1 MKHLSRF
8 LPAAL
13 GILAVFSFVACSD
26 DARAEASKKNSSAMS
41 NSASVTVR
49 DYAKDRSLAPAT
61 AQPKVVKTDA
71 EWRKILSPEAFQVA
85 RGKGTERPF
94 CGVFYDNH
102 QVGTYDCACCG
113 LPLFRSDAKF
123 DSGTGWPSFF
133 QPIAKENV
141 TFIEDGS
148 HGMKRTE
155 ILCTRCDGHLGHV
168 FEDGPQIIEKH
179 QSASRLDDQG
189 GPTVITGSPSLFLG
203 FTGSA
208 GGPPAHCRSATFA
221 AVKWRRR
228 LASDPSVST
237 GGKMP
242 PPLYLAALVRA
253 GRPRFRYSIRQY
265 GMNKM

>member
-1 MKHLSRF
+1 MSSVAIRLVPLMKPISTRPALPF
-8 LPAAL
+8 LALLFAGVVAA
-13 GILAVFSFVACSD
+13 GCSE
-26 DARAEASKKNSSAMS
+26 EAKADPQKTSSMPNNAS
-41 NSASVTVR
+41 NTVTVR

-61 AQPKVVKTDA
+61 TQSKVVKTDA

-141 TFIEDGS
+141 AFIEDRS
-148 HGMKRTE
+148 HGMTRTE

-168 FEDGPQIIEKH
+168 FEDGPK
-179 QSASRLDDQG
+179 
-189 GPTVITGSPSLFLG
+189 PTGLRFCLNSVSL
-203 FTGSA
+203 
-208 GGPPAHCRSATFA
+208 TFVPDA
-221 AVKWRRR
+221 PAVK
-228 LASDPSVST
+228 T
-237 GGKMP
+237 GGKTDH
-242 PPLYLAALVRA
+242 
-253 GRPRFRYSIRQY
+253 Q
-265 GMNKM
+265 